1 MKSGLRTCAWC
12 LTRTVRFGSLL
23 KSGHRTCDLAPH
35 SRQEQLVTCV
45 LSPVSRVTL
54 VESLDSME
62 PRSAWHF
69 VTTDYAG
76 ASMRPSV

>member
-12 LTRTVRFGSLL
+12 LTRTVRKPVEVRLP
-23 KSGHRTCDLAPH
+23 HLAPH